1 MSLSPDENGATKSED
16 AGSTAQPQHE
26 NSTEEPEGNPTAMH
40 GFKLWAI
47 FIGICF
53 GAFLMSLDIFV
64 IATVLLSPPPCPRK
78 PDHLT
83 PCIGHSIHHVRL
95 QGYVAAGLVSGRLF
109 THDMRIDSAG
119 RKAKRNLSPTLDL
132 HYILFHLYDRKPYL
146 RLCSE

>member
-1 MSLSPDENGATKSED
+1 MSLSPDEIRATKSED

-64 IATVLLSPPPCPRK
+64 IATVLLPPPSYPRK
-78 PDHLT
+78 SVHLT
-83 PCIGHSIHHVRL
+83 PWIGYSIHHVRL

-119 RKAKRNLSPTLDL
+119 RKAQRNLSPTLGL
-132 HYILFHLYDRKPYL
+132 YYILFYLYGRKSYL
-146 RLCSE
+146 WLCSD